1 MRRVLFRWKGV
12 TVWSYPAMLYIG
24 LVAGVV
30 AGNRAA
36 HATGADAFRVFAATF
51 LLLPPALAGARLLY
65 VASHWKDY
73 KEAPGRVWKR
83 SEGGLAMYGAM
94 PVMLLLSVPV
104 LAALGLGFG
113 AFWDA
118 ASFTILTGIAIT
130 KIGCLLNGCCA
141 GRPSR
146 SSFAFTL
153 PNARG
158 VREQRIPVQCL
169 EAAWAA
175 IVLGA
180 ACALLGRLPFPGA
193 SVPVG
198 RRSLQRRKVCAG
210 SLARARA
217 FCRQNLRGNRC
228 CASDGYLRR
237 CVTRHS
243 MAPVAGTRISLEL
256 RNRSLNG

>member
-1 MRRVLFRWKGV
+1 MRRILFRWKNV

-51 LLLPPALAGARLLY
+51 LFLPPALAGARLLY

-158 VREQRIPVQCL
+158 VREKRIPVQCL

-180 ACALLGRLPFPGA
+180 ACALVGRLPFPGA
-193 SVPVG
+193 LFLSVALLYSAGRFALEAWREPEPSAGKISVG
-198 RRSLQRRKVCAG
+198 TAAALLTV
-210 SLARARA
+210 
-217 FCRQNLRGNRC
+217 
-228 CASDGYLRR
+228 
-237 CVTRHS
+237 
-243 MAPVAGTRISLEL
+243 ISGAVLL
-256 RNRSLNG
+256 VIRWPQ